1 MLRHGNSALT
11 NDKMTKLAI
20 RLSAAFLP
28 LLALAAAPAPQRVT
42 PMTPDVVASYN
53 PVLPQA
59 DFIRREAMVPMRDGT
74 RLYTVIY
81 MKKGTKDG
89 PILLSRTP
97 YDAKGS
103 TDRTASLKVV
113 DKLPIMYK
121 EFVEDGYI
129 IVQQDIRGL
138 HNSEGTFVMNRPIV
152 GPLNKTGIDE
162 STDAY
167 DTIAW
172 LVKNVPESNGKVGT
186 IGSSYLGFTTLA
198 SEINPHPALKA
209 AVPQSPMVDGW
220 MGDDWFHNGAFRVSG
235 FDYAVDQSTA
245 KAEGR
250 GLAFGTGD
258 DYTRY
263 LEAGSM
269 GDYARKYH
277 VENVPFVQKL
287 MQNPAYTEFWSGQA
301 VDKWM
306 GARPLTVPTMLEV
319 GQWDQE
325 DSYGAPA
332 VYKAL
337 KAKYEGSGL
346 LHLVIG
352 PWRHSGANHYGYE
365 LGALTFNGDTALQW
379 RTQELKPFLDH
390 YLKGGPDPHTPPVY
404 TYATGINQWQS
415 SPRWPM
421 GTPTPIYLTAGNGI
435 SFEKP
440 AASGRSDYVSD
451 PARPVPFLPRPVNMN
466 DADQW
471 HTWLVHDQRF
481 VDGRT
486 DVLSYTSAPLTK
498 PVHIMGPPQ
507 VQLFAATSGT
517 DSDWVVKLIDV
528 YPNENP
534 EGASQGSKADM
545 SGFELPIGIEIFRGR
560 YVDSFAQP
568 HALIPGKVTEYRWNL
583 PNVDHVF
590 LPGHR
595 LMVQVQSSLFPLY
608 DRNPQTYV
616 PNIFYA
622 KAGDYRAATQSVFF
636 GGSNASA
643 IYLPVVPN

>member
-1 MLRHGNSALT
+1 
-11 NDKMTKLAI
+11 MTKFAL
-20 RLSAAFLP
+20 RLSAAVLP
-28 LLALAAAPAPQRVT
+28 LLAIAAAPAPQRVT
-42 PMTPDVVASYN
+42 PMTPDVNASYN
-53 PVLPQA
+53 QVLPQA
-59 DFIRREAMVPMRDGT
+59 DFVKRVAMVPMRDGT
-74 RLYTVIY
+74 KLYTVIF
-81 MKKGTKDG
+81 MKKGTVGG

-103 TDRTASLKVV
+103 TQRTASESVV
-113 DKLPIMYK
+113 DVLPIMYK
-121 EFVEDGYI
+121 EFVDDGYI

-152 GPLNKTGIDE
+152 GPLNHSGIDE

-167 DTIAW
+167 DTIDW
-172 LVKNVPESNGKVGT
+172 LVKNVPESNGRVGT
-186 IGSSYLGFTTLA
+186 IGSSYLGFLTLA

-220 MGDDWFHNGAFRVSG
+220 MGDDWFHNGAYRAGG
-235 FDYAVDQSTA
+235 FDFAVGQSTG
-245 KAEGR
+245 KAEAGASIPH
-250 GLAFGTGD
+250 GPGD

-269 GDYARKYH
+269 GDYGRKYN
-277 VENVPFVQKL
+277 VENIPFSQKL
-287 MQNPAYTEFWSGQA
+287 MQNPAYTEFWSEQA

-306 GARPLTVPTMLEV
+306 AAHPLTVPTMLEV

-332 VYKAL
+332 VYRAL
-337 KAKYEGSGL
+337 KDKYEGTDL

-365 LGALTFNGDTALQW
+365 LGDLTFNGDTALQW
-379 RTQELKPFLDH
+379 RTEELKPFLDH
-390 YLKGGPDPHTPPVY
+390 YLKGTPDPHTPTAY
-404 TYATGINQWQS
+404 TYATGINKWES

-421 GTPTPIYLTAGNGI
+421 GTPTPVYLTASNGV
-435 SFEKP
+435 SFDRP
-440 AASGRSDYVSD
+440 AASGRNDYLSD
-451 PARPVPFLPRPVNMN
+451 PAKPVPFLPRPIDMGDEN
-466 DADQW
+466 QW
-471 HTWLVHDQRF
+471 HSWLVHDQRF
-481 VDGRT
+481 VDGRP
-486 DVLSYTSAPLTK
+486 DVLTYTSAPLTK
-498 PVHIMGPPQ
+498 AVHIMGPPK
-507 VQLFAATSGT
+507 VDLFAATSGT

-528 YPNENP
+528 YPSENP
-534 EGASQGSKADM
+534 EGAGQGSKRDM

-560 YVDSFAQP
+560 YIDSFAKP
-568 HALIPGKVTEYRWNL
+568 HALTPGKVSEYEWNL

-608 DRNPQTYV
+608 DRNPQTFV

-622 KAGDYRAATQSVFF
+622 KAGDYRAATQSVFY
-636 GGSNASA
+636 GGNNASA
-643 IYLPVVPN
+643 VYLPIVP

>member
-1 MLRHGNSALT
+1 MKNSLLR
-11 NDKMTKLAI
+11 LA
-20 RLSAAFLP
+20 AAFLP

-53 PVLPQA
+53 PILPQA

-74 RLYTVIY
+74 KLYTVIF
-81 MKKGTKDG
+81 MKKGTTNG

-152 GPLNKTGIDE
+152 GPLNNTGIDE

-167 DTIAW
+167 DTIDW

-186 IGSSYLGFTTLA
+186 IGSSYLGFLTLA

-220 MGDDWFHNGAFRVSG
+220 MGDDWFHNGAYRTGG
-235 FDYAVDQSTA
+235 FDFGLSQSTG
-245 KAEGR
+245 KADAG
-250 GLAFGTGD
+250 ASVPVGTGD

-269 GDYARKYH
+269 ADYARKYQI
-277 VENVPFVQKL
+277 ENVPFVQKL

-306 GARPLTVPTMLEV
+306 AAHPLTVPTMLEV

-337 KAKYEGSGL
+337 KDKYEGSGL

-365 LGALTFNGDTALQW
+365 LGDLTFNGDTALQW
-379 RTQELKPFLDH
+379 RQDNLKPFLDH
-390 YLKGGPDPHTPPVY
+390 YLKGAPDPHTPAAY
-404 TYATGINQWQS
+404 TYATGINKWEA

-421 GTPTPIYLTAGNGI
+421 GTPTPIYLTANSGV
-435 SFEKP
+435 SFDKP
-440 AASGRSDYVSD
+440 GASGHDDYVSD
-451 PARPVPFLPRPVNMN
+451 PARPVPYLPRPITG
-466 DADQW
+466 DQW
-471 HTWLVHDQRF
+471 KTWLVTDQRF

-486 DVLSYTSAPLTK
+486 DVLTYTGAPLTK
-498 PVHIMGPPQ
+498 AVHIMGAPQ
-507 VQLFAATSGT
+507 VDLFAATTGT

-534 EGASQGSKADM
+534 EGASQGSKRDM

-568 HALIPGKVTEYRWNL
+568 HALTPGKVTEFKWNL

-590 LPGHR
+590 LPGHKI
-595 LMVQVQSSLFPLY
+595 MVQVQSSLFPLY
-608 DRNPQTYV
+608 DRNPQSFV

-622 KAGDYRAATQSVFF
+622 KAGDYRAARQSVFT
-636 GGSNASA
+636 GGNNASA
-643 IYLPVVPN
+643 VYLPIVP

>member
-1 MLRHGNSALT
+1 MN
-11 NDKMTKLAI
+11 KLAF
-20 RLSAAFLP
+20 RLSAALFSLI
-28 LLALAAAPAPQRVT
+28 AVAAAPAPQRVT

-53 PVLPQA
+53 EILPQA

-74 RLYTVIY
+74 KLYTVIF
-81 MKKGTKDG
+81 MKKGTTNG

-113 DKLPIMYK
+113 DVLPIMYK

-152 GPLNKTGIDE
+152 GPLNNTGIDE

-167 DTIAW
+167 DTIDW

-186 IGSSYLGFTTLA
+186 IGSSYLGFLTLA

-220 MGDDWFHNGAFRVSG
+220 MGDDWFHNGAYRTGG
-235 FDYAVDQSTA
+235 FDFGLSQSTG
-245 KAEGR
+245 KADAG
-250 GLAFGTGD
+250 ASVPVGTGD

-269 GDYARKYH
+269 ADYARKYQI
-277 VENVPFVQKL
+277 ENVPFVQKL

-306 GARPLTVPTMLEV
+306 AAHPLTVPTMLEV

-337 KAKYEGSGL
+337 KDKYEGSGL

-365 LGALTFNGDTALQW
+365 LGDLTFNGDTALQW
-379 RTQELKPFLDH
+379 RQDNLKPFLDH
-390 YLKGGPDPHTPPVY
+390 YLKGAPDPHTPAAY
-404 TYATGINQWQS
+404 TYATGINKWEA

-421 GTPTPIYLTAGNGI
+421 GTPTPIYLTANSGV
-435 SFEKP
+435 SFDKP
-440 AASGRSDYVSD
+440 GASGHDDYVSD
-451 PARPVPFLPRPVNMN
+451 PARPVPYLPRPITG
-466 DADQW
+466 DQW
-471 HTWLVHDQRF
+471 KTWLVTDQRF

-486 DVLSYTSAPLTK
+486 DVLTYTGAPLTK
-498 PVHIMGPPQ
+498 AVHIMGAPQ
-507 VQLFAATSGT
+507 VDLFAATTGT

-534 EGASQGSKADM
+534 EGASQGSKRDM

-568 HALIPGKVTEYRWNL
+568 HALTPGKVTEFKWNL

-590 LPGHR
+590 LPGHKI
-595 LMVQVQSSLFPLY
+595 MVQVQSSLFPLY
-608 DRNPQTYV
+608 DRNPQSFV

-622 KAGDYRAATQSVFF
+622 KAGDYRAARQSVFT
-636 GGSNASA
+636 GGNNASA
-643 IYLPVVPN
+643 VYLPIVP